1 MAGEGAGATGPVR
14 KPKSAE
20 VPDDVRR
27 CRWLPE
33 DLRASELLRRLP
45 DPPRL
50 PPDNR
55 LSARRG
61 LPVLTRGPLLLK
73 LPVLCSLLVRARL
86 PDMES
91 PILPDP
97 RRLERLREASVERVE
112 SLDLVRSLLIDAA
125 VRNAPET
132 GSLSFFIVLLA
143 LVDFVPPRPELTLSW
158 LPLLGLL
165 D

>member
-14 KPKSAE
+14 KQKSAE

-50 PPDNR
+50 PPDDR

-97 RRLERLREASVERVE
+97 RRLERLREASVERAE
-112 SLDLVRSLLIDAA
+112 SLDLVRSLLTGAA

-132 GSLSFFIVLLA
+132 GSLLLLVVLLA
-143 LVDFVPPRPELTLSW
+143 RFDFVPPPSEPTLSW
-158 LPLLGLL
+158 LALLE
-165 D
+165 

>member
-14 KPKSAE
+14 KQKSAE

-50 PPDNR
+50 PPDDR

-97 RRLERLREASVERVE
+97 RRLERLREASVERAE

-143 LVDFVPPRPELTLSW
+143 LVDFVPPRPELTLSR
-158 LPLLGLL
+158 LPLLLE
-165 D
+165 